1 VSDSSYKLT
10 TSSRRQPV
18 NNRQRP
24 RPVKKVRVKTSKATT
39 AKAPKH
45 QYPTKNPAITTT
57 AVPVPRTPVVKPL
70 NTNNGQIPP
79 YNPNTV
85 KVKSVRVRKQPLP
98 KRSNSNRKTRLK
110 PMARNILYGLR
121 LLIVGVGIGA
131 IVGTALSVLD
141 PASHVNTAESPVIG
155 QSQQQTTQNTSNTA
169 STLVL
174 SQENLTL
181 KSAIVNLAA
190 TTPNFTTGVFLVD
203 LDTSSFIDLNGA
215 ASFPSASTI
224 KLPILIALFQ
234 EVDAGKISLEES
246 IATKPELVAGGSG
259 DIQRA
264 PIGTKYTILDLAT
277 KMIVISD
284 NTATNMLIERL
295 GGMDNLNQRF
305 RSWGLASTSL
315 RNLLPDLNGT
325 NTTSPKD
332 LAGLIAMTTK
342 GNIVSNQ
349 SRDRILDIMRRTV
362 KDTLLPSGIGQGA
375 TIAHKT
381 GDIATMVADVGL
393 IESPTGKRYI
403 AAVMVQ
409 RPNND
414 TRAETLISSIS
425 RLAYQQLTQ
434 TNTAQSNPGRVPPTN
449 NISPTIQP
457 SNINPPL
464 STTNSTSGY
473 NYQSPSINSLPS
485 NAPGI
490 NSLPNNAPGITPYP
504 NNMGGVTMPTNGYQ
518 PSYQQPV
525 TTPQYY
531 YPYQR

>member
-1 VSDSSYKLT
+1 MSDSSYKLT

-18 NNRQRP
+18 NRRQRP

-39 AKAPKH
+39 
-45 QYPTKNPAITTT
+45 TKQSQRQHPSNNSVITTT
-57 AVPVPRTPVVKPL
+57 AVPVQRTRVVKPG

-79 YNPNTV
+79 YNPNAV

-98 KRSNSNRKTRLK
+98 RKNGGGRKTRLK

-141 PASHVNTAESPVIG
+141 PASHVSTSESPVIG
-155 QSQQQTTQNTSNTA
+155 QSQQATQNTSNAA

-174 SQENLTL
+174 SQENLAL
-181 KSAIVNLAA
+181 KSAITNLTT

-203 LDTSSFIDLNGA
+203 LDTNSFVDINGA
-215 ASFPSASTI
+215 RTFSSASTI

-234 EVDAGKISLEES
+234 EVDAGKIRLEDS
-246 IATKPELVAGGSG
+246 IATKQELLAGGSG
-259 DIQRA
+259 DIQQA

-277 KMIVISD
+277 KMITISD

-295 GGMDNLNQRF
+295 GGIENLNQRF
-305 RSWGLASTSL
+305 RGWGLASTSL
-315 RNLLPDLNGT
+315 RNLLPDLKGT

-332 LAGLIAMTTK
+332 LAGLIAMITK
-342 GNIVSNQ
+342 GNIVTNQ

-362 KDTLLPSGIGQGA
+362 KDTLLPSGIDQGA

-381 GDIATMVADVGL
+381 GDIASMVADVGL
-393 IESPTGKRYI
+393 IESATGKRYI
-403 AAVMVQ
+403 AGVMVE

-414 TRAETLISSIS
+414 NRAETLISSIS
-425 RLAYQQLTQ
+425 RLTFQQLTQ
-434 TNTAQSNPGRVPPTN
+434 PNTVPNNPGRIPPIN
-449 NISPTIQP
+449 NIPPTIQP

-464 STTNSTSGY
+464 PTGSNIPGY
-473 NYQSPSINSLPS
+473 SYQSPR
-485 NAPGI
+485 I
-490 NSLPNNAPGITPYP
+490 NSLPNYPSSITPYP
-504 NNMGGVTMPTNGYQ
+504 NSVGGATMPNNGYQ
-518 PSYQQPV
+518 PGYQQPV
-525 TTPQYY
+525 TAPQYY

>member
-10 TSSRRQPV
+10 ASSRRQPV
-18 NNRQRP
+18 NRRQRP
-24 RPVKKVRVKTSKATT
+24 RLVKKVKVKTSKVKT
-39 AKAPKH
+39 AKPPQH
-45 QYPTKNPAITTT
+45 HPNNNPAITTT
-57 AVPVPRTPVVKPL
+57 AVPVPRSRAGKPL
-70 NTNNGQIPP
+70 NKKNNGQIPP

-85 KVKSVRVRKQPLP
+85 PVKSVRVRKQPSQ
-98 KRSNSNRKTRLK
+98 KRSATSRKTPLK

-141 PASHVNTAESPVIG
+141 PATHVNTAESPVIG
-155 QSQQQTTQNTSNTA
+155 QSQQQATQNSSTTA

-174 SQENLTL
+174 SQENLNL

-190 TTPNFTTGVFLVD
+190 ATPNLTTGVFVVD
-203 LDTSSFIDLNGA
+203 LDTSSFTDINGA
-215 ASFPSASTI
+215 ATFPSASTI

-234 EVDAGKISLEES
+234 EVDAGKIRLEDS
-246 IATKPELVAGGSG
+246 IATKQELVAGGSG
-259 DIQRA
+259 EIQRA
-264 PIGTKYTILDLAT
+264 PVGTKYTILDLAT
-277 KMIVISD
+277 KMITISD

-295 GGMDNLNQRF
+295 GGIESLNQRF
-305 RSWGLASTSL
+305 QSWGLASTSL

-332 LAGLIAMTTK
+332 LAGLIAMITK
-342 GNIVSNQ
+342 GNIVSTQ
-349 SRDRILDIMRRTV
+349 SRDRILDIMRQTV
-362 KDTLLPSGIGQGA
+362 KDTLLPSGLGQGA

-381 GDIATMVADVGL
+381 GDIAAMIADVGL

-414 TRAETLISSIS
+414 SRAETLISSIS

-434 TNTAQSNPGRVPPTN
+434 TNPAPSNPGRIPPTN
-449 NISPTIQP
+449 NIPPTTQP
-457 SNINPPL
+457 SNINPSLP
-464 STTNSTSGY
+464 TGTNAPGY
-473 NYQSPSINSLPS
+473 NYQYPNQSPS
-485 NAPGI
+485 I
-490 NSLPNNAPGITPYP
+490 NSLPNNAPGIAPYP
-504 NNMGGVTMPTNGYQ
+504 NNMGSATMPSNGYQ

-531 YPYQR
+531 YPSQR